1 MIDTMMGTKVVG
13 GLCGALLFFLLV
25 NWAAEGLYHVGGSG
39 QGVVEMV
46 AAEAATETR
55 TDVPAVDIQ
64 ELIAVADTAKGEKV
78 FVKCKACH
86 KLEQGEH
93 TVGPSLFQIIG
104 RAVGVSEGFAY
115 SRPMSGHGGEWTIES
130 LNAFLEN
137 PRKFMPGTKMSFA
150 GLKKDKDRANI
161 LAYFLALQ

>member
-25 NWAAEGLYHVGGSG
+25 NWASEGLYHVGGEG

-46 AAEAATETR
+46 AAELQTEAE
-55 TDVPAVDIQ
+55 TDAPEVDIN
-64 ELIAVADTAKGEKV
+64 ELIAVADMAKGEKV

-93 TVGPSLFQIIG
+93 TVGPSLFQIVG

-115 SRPMSGHGGEWTIES
+115 SRPMTELGGEWTVES
-130 LNAFLEN
+130 LNAFMEN
-137 PRKFMPGTKMSFA
+137 PRKFLPGTKMSFA